1 MEDLVTKE
9 EAYWLRQLLTNPHIG
24 ILVTDIDRKI
34 IFVNEHLCEG
44 IGYTKEELLGK
55 DSRIFHVSNV
65 SYDAFFKQVIEKVHR
80 GEPFSIDYEVRHKD
94 GHQVWIT
101 ISGNLLESKTEV
113 LWTIVDITDRVKKEQ
128 EIKQLKERMEI
139 ALSGYKAG
147 VWEWNLVTNE
157 VYISAEWKMMLGIS
171 SDSADSLD
179 LWRSRVHPDDIDD
192 VFNYIQNAIETKEK
206 KLEHIHRLRHGNGE
220 WIWVLARASA
230 VYEDEYIRLVGIHTD
245 ITSQKNI
252 ENELLAQKQQLHHLA
267 HHDALT
273 GLPNRL
279 LFHERLEQAL
289 QVVKKS
295 DAKVAVFFIDLDYF
309 KEINDAYGHDIGD
322 IVLQIVT
329 KRFLDKMDNENTL
342 ARLGG
347 DEFAVIIQN
356 MSSKED
362 AALLAQKFL
371 DVFEDAIMINGKS
384 FRLSCSIG
392 ISIYGDDAENTKT
405 LLKYADVAMYEA
417 KERGKNCYIFYK

>member
-1 MEDLVTKE
+1 MEELVTKE

-55 DSRIFHVSNV
+55 DSRIFHVSDA
-65 SYDAFFKQVIEKVHR
+65 SYKAFFEKVIEKVHQ
-80 GEPFSIDYEVRHKD
+80 GKPFSIDYEARHKN
-94 GHQVWIT
+94 GHRVWIT

-113 LWTIVDITDRVKKEQ
+113 LWTIVDITKRVQKE
-128 EIKQLKERMEI
+128 EEVKQLKERMEI

-147 VWEWNLVTNE
+147 VWEWNLATNE
-157 VYISAEWKMMLGIS
+157 VYISPEWKRMLGIS
-171 SDSADSLD
+171 LDTPDSLD

-192 VFNYIQNAIETKEK
+192 VFAYIQDAIAKKEK
-206 KLEHIHRLRHGNGE
+206 ILEHVHRLRHGNGE

-230 VYEDEYIRLVGIHTD
+230 IYDEDNVRLVGIHTD
-245 ITSQKNI
+245 ITSQKTI
-252 ENELLAQKQQLHHLA
+252 ENELLQQKQQLHHLA
-267 HHDALT
+267 HHDTLT

-279 LFHERLEQAL
+279 LFHERLELSLHA
-289 QVVKKS
+289 
-295 DAKVAVFFIDLDYF
+295 AKNDESKIAVFFIDLDYF
-309 KEINDAYGHDIGD
+309 KEINDSYGHDTGD

-329 KRFLDKMDNENTL
+329 KRFLDKMHTDDTL

-347 DEFAVIIQN
+347 DEFAVIMRNIKK
-356 MSSKED
+356 KED
-362 AALLAQKFL
+362 ASVLAQRFL
-371 DVFEDAIMINGKS
+371 DVFEDAIMINGVA

-392 ISIYGDDAENTKT
+392 ISVFNDDANDTKS
-405 LLKYADVAMYEA
+405 LLKYADVAMYRA
-417 KERGKNCYIFYK
+417 KEQGKNCYIFYK